1 MDSQYLVEIFELESK
16 LLDATLRHH
25 PILRP
30 LFSRNFRGV
39 DALELK
45 HAYLQLLKLKADY
58 VQYTVP
64 ALRAAGEALRR
75 GDAEDRWWSEQLLEY
90 ASNETDTQDYGHHVW
105 AHDDMRA
112 LGAPPELLDAP
123 THPSAV
129 LYRRYFVDDAAR
141 HPYAILGAKGVLEQ
155 FSIRVS
161 DDVVRGIVESGIPRA
176 ERAVSFFSHHG
187 ALDIDHVRTGN
198 RNVAQLVHP
207 QRRFQVLEGAYFTSG
222 AYRALVHHLL
232 PCRCSSAARSTG

>member
-1 MDSQYLVEIFELESK
+1 MDSQYLVEIFEREGK

-25 PILRP
+25 PMLWP

-39 DALELK
+39 DAAELK

-64 ALRAAGEALRR
+64 ALRAAGEALRD
-75 GDAEDRWWSEQLLEY
+75 GDDEDRWWSERLLTY
-90 ASNETDTQDYGHHVW
+90 ATGETDGARDCGHHVW
-105 AHDDMRA
+105 ARDDMRA
-112 LGAPPELLDAP
+112 LGAPPELVDALP
-123 THPSAV
+123 HPSAV
-129 LYRRYFVDDAAR
+129 LYRRYFVDDAGR
-141 HPYAILGAKGVLEQ
+141 HPYAILGAKGVLEN

-176 ERAVSFFSHHG
+176 EHAVSFFSHHG
-187 ALDIDHVRTGN
+187 TLDIDHVRTGN
-198 RNVAQLVHP
+198 CNVVQLMHP
-207 QRRFQVLEGAYFTSG
+207 QKRFQVLEGAYFTSG

-232 PCRCSSAARSTG
+232 PA